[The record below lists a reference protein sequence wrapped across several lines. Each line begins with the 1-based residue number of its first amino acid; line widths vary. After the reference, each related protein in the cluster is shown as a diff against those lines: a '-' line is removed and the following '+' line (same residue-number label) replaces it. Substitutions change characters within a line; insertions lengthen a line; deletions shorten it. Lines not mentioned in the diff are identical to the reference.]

1 MSLVSRSARL
11 PIKWRTNERGN
22 PDLSAMFISVVL
34 SRPFSMTQDSNA
46 SRISSDRCLAIL
58 GLLMM
63 GVLFMVIN
71 DNKQ

>member
-11 PIKWRTNERGN
+11 PIKWRTNERDN

-63 GVLFMVIN
+63 GVLFVVIN